1 MTRRT
6 NKSKMFRT
14 ASCALTVC
22 LLLAAPGCALLQDK
36 QQEPIAQEPAI
47 AEKEDVRPEKPKKVS
62 EQKPK
67 EKPAPKAPASAEPE
81 PQEITADAQREP
93 ELLDEKTYD
102 LGEPGESDSSAMP
115 TGVRTGITLQGEG
128 PYPTS
133 NDLQVAADAALTDG
147 RVLGGIASFDAF
159 PDIPGEDT
167 VGQVFRE
174 KRSPGTRIK
183 LFAFHAP
190 GQEFHRV
197 IYGYVVED
205 TVKDEV
211 TGYFDEDLDGVF
223 EKVTLKPTIKPAA
236 LFAR

>member
-14 ASCALTVC
+14 ASCALSVC
-22 LLLAAPGCALLQDK
+22 LLLAAPGCALLQET

-47 AEKEDVRPEKPKKVS
+47 AEKEEVRPEEPKKVS
-62 EQKPK
+62 EQKPRK
-67 EKPAPKAPASAEPE
+67 KPAAEEPAPAEPE
-81 PQEITADAQREP
+81 PQEATVAMQTEP

-102 LGEPGESDSSAMP
+102 LGETDSAALP

-174 KRSPGTRIK
+174 KSSPGTRIK

-211 TGYFDEDLDGVF
+211 TGYFDENLDGVF
-223 EKVTLKPTIKPAA
+223 EKVTLKPVIKPAA